1 MGKSMFDFGN
11 QAKEKA
17 RQRKQMDKA
26 AKRRMDKQRK
36 GNIGTGAPQEGAVVV
51 EPILQENAPLHNE
64 HQDEPI

>member
-26 AKRRMDKQRK
+26 AKRQVDKQRK
-36 GNIGTGAPQEGAVVV
+36 GNIGTSTPQEGAAVS
-51 EPILQENAPLHNE
+51 ETIPQENVLPHNE
-64 HQDEPI
+64 HQDGTI

>member
-26 AKRRMDKQRK
+26 AKRQMAKQRK
-36 GNIGTGAPQEGAVVV
+36 DNSSASAPHEGAAVN
-51 EPILQENAPLHNE
+51 EPILQENVLPHNE
-64 HQDEPI
+64 NQDKAI